1 MKQERAKKKS
11 GENGFGFGRH
21 VSLKQN
27 QHQHVFVGVIFAYL
41 ELLRFFLQVGVT
53 FASWGYFCK
62 HMLFEHFMHLQLFVC
77 SLRGQEQKATHVVTV
92 RNEQVN
98 KRYKHA
104 HTQNMFRNR
113 TVFYTESSHS
123 FHSKQQETRSKQET
137 REEPRHLLILGF
149 TSSCSAVI
157 LEVLGILLLV
167 APPTL
172 LVLLLLLLLLLRLY
186 YDYYDYHY
194 HYSTTTT
201 TAAAMEGYTLYSHG
215 RLYVRNLPHWWSWW
229 DTARWVNSFHFPP
242 VGFVKMFYGQDLAS
256 CYLHWTRVSR
266 GQLLTYKEALEN
278 KVLDDWRRDR
288 RTIVKVTVDNYGP
301 PQVPTPPAV
310 PLPPEVPSNSSSS
323 TTTDPSTSTRKR
335 PLEATWLGL
344 LCQFCAFWQFFGQ
357 VFKMHTGSCRGQ
369 GRRWPY
375 HGFIRSSNLA
385 QTCDCCSIPISCP
398 LCL

>member
-1 MKQERAKKKS
+1 MPDTQGWRARSWWGVERGCRQQRGKSVREGTGSSWNFQESFDQEAQWGQHTWKEDEDQGTLFTQRACFLQCMQCSCCNCKAFCGLEHGPRRGGWAERMDGSKGWCGDQEKAEDEKACKCHGPQEACCENKRARTENCSQTSFQVELQAQKDKFSLLEGQDRCYEAREVCGRIQGDWQSSFSEDVSWHRQWFGEGRVKNLWSRKEQKKS
-11 GENGFGFGRH
+11 GENGFGFWRH

-41 ELLRFFLQVGVT
+41 ELLRFFCKLGLLLQVGVT

-172 LVLLLLLLLLLRLY
+172 LVLLPLLLLLLLLLLLRL
-186 YDYYDYHY
+186 
-194 HYSTTTT
+194 
-201 TAAAMEGYTLYSHG
+201 
-215 RLYVRNLPHWWSWW
+215 RL
-229 DTARWVNSFHFPP
+229 
-242 VGFVKMFYGQDLAS
+242 
-256 CYLHWTRVSR
+256 
-266 GQLLTYKEALEN
+266 
-278 KVLDDWRRDR
+278 
-288 RTIVKVTVDNYGP
+288 
-301 PQVPTPPAV
+301 
-310 PLPPEVPSNSSSS
+310 PLP
-323 TTTDPSTSTRKR
+323 
-335 PLEATWLGL
+335 L
-344 LCQFCAFWQFFGQ
+344 
-357 VFKMHTGSCRGQ
+357 
-369 GRRWPY
+369 
-375 HGFIRSSNLA
+375 
-385 QTCDCCSIPISCP
+385 
-398 LCL
+398 